1 MWVQKYDY
9 SALKLEFFQS
19 DYDEVKSFITGK
31 WLVYNSWRQE
41 KTAGRTKDKK
51 AWKEKIVEKA
61 LQRKQD
67 ELAKK
72 LQIPMERLLESKKA
86 SIQLVRKKLQAIVE
100 RSKEDWDII
109 DLKDVKTIREM
120 SKTELWEPTTVS
132 KNDNINTNKDS
143 ISFEDKEMID
153 NYFKNKN

>member
-9 SALKLEFFQS
+9 SALKLEFFES
-19 DYDEVKSFITGK
+19 DYDEVSAFLTNK
-31 WLVYNSWRQE
+31 WLTSKINRTD
-41 KTAGRTKDKK
+41 TAGRSKDKK
-51 AWKEKIVEKA
+51 ERKEKIVEKA
-61 LQRKQD
+61 LERKQN

-72 LQIPMERLLESKKA
+72 LQIPMERLLEAKKT
-86 SIQLVRKKLQAIVE
+86 SIQLVRKKLQAII
-100 RSKEDWDII
+100 KKTQEDWDLV
-109 DLKDVKTIREM
+109 DLKELETIWKM

-132 KNDNINTNKDS
+132 KNENMNNNRDS

>member
-19 DYDEVKSFITGK
+19 DYDEVSAFLTNK
-31 WLVYNSWRQE
+31 WLTSKINRTD
-41 KTAGRTKDKK
+41 TAWWSKDKK
-51 AWKEKIVEKA
+51 ERKEKIVEKA

-72 LQIPMERLLESKKA
+72 LEIPMERLLESKKA

>member
-9 SALKLEFFQS
+9 SALKLEFFES
-19 DYDEVKSFITGK
+19 DYDEVSAFLTNK
-31 WLVYNSWRQE
+31 WLTSKINRTD
-41 KTAGRTKDKK
+41 TAGRSKDKK
-51 AWKEKIVEKA
+51 ERKEKIVEKA
-61 LQRKQD
+61 LERRQN

-72 LQIPMERLLESKKA
+72 LQIPMERLLEAKKT
-86 SIQLVRKKLQAIVE
+86 SIQLVRKKLQAII
-100 RSKEDWDII
+100 KKTQEDWDLV
-109 DLKDVKTIREM
+109 DLKELETIWKM

-132 KNDNINTNKDS
+132 KNENMNNNRDS

>member
-9 SALKLEFFQS
+9 SALKLEFFES
-19 DYDEVKSFITGK
+19 DYDEVSAFLTNK
-31 WLVYNSWRQE
+31 WLTSKINRTD
-41 KTAGRTKDKK
+41 TAGRSKDKK
-51 AWKEKIVEKA
+51 ERKEKIVEKA
-61 LQRKQD
+61 LERRQN

-72 LQIPMERLLESKKA
+72 LEIPMERLLEAKKT
-86 SIQLVRKKLQAIVE
+86 SIQLVRKKLQAII
-100 RSKEDWDII
+100 KKTQEDWDLV
-109 DLKDVKTIREM
+109 DLKELETIWKM

-132 KNDNINTNKDS
+132 KNENMNNNRDS

>member
-19 DYDEVKSFITGK
+19 DYDEVSAFLTNK
-31 WLVYNSWRQE
+31 WLTSKINRTD
-41 KTAGRTKDKK
+41 TAWWSKDKK
-51 AWKEKIVEKA
+51 ERKEKIVEKA

-72 LQIPMERLLESKKA
+72 LEIPMERLLESKKA

-100 RSKEDWDII
+100 RSKKDWDII

>member
-19 DYDEVKSFITGK
+19 DYDEVSAFLTNK
-31 WLVYNSWRQE
+31 WLTSKINRTD
-41 KTAGRTKDKK
+41 TAGRSKDKK
-51 AWKEKIVEKA
+51 ERKEKIVEKA
-61 LQRKQD
+61 LERKQN

-72 LQIPMERLLESKKA
+72 LEIPMERLLESKKA

-100 RSKEDWDII
+100 KSKKDWDVI
-109 DLKDVKTIREM
+109 DLKDIKTIREM

-132 KNDNINTNKDS
+132 KNDNTNTNKDS

>member
-19 DYDEVKSFITGK
+19 DYDEVSAFLTNK
-31 WLVYNSWRQE
+31 WLTSKINRTD
-41 KTAGRTKDKK
+41 TAWWSKDKK
-51 AWKEKIVEKA
+51 ERKEKIVEKA

-100 RSKEDWDII
+100 RSKKDWDII

-153 NYFKNKN
+153 NYFKNKS

>member
-9 SALKLEFFQS
+9 SALKLEFFES
-19 DYDEVKSFITGK
+19 DYDEVSAFLTNK
-31 WLVYNSWRQE
+31 WLTSKINRTD
-41 KTAGRTKDKK
+41 TAWWSKDKK
-51 AWKEKIVEKA
+51 ERKEKIVEKA

-100 RSKEDWDII
+100 RSTKDWDII

-132 KNDNINTNKDS
+132 KNDNTNTNKDS

-153 NYFKNKN
+153 NYFKNKS